1 MSGIFLNFNGTSVLQ
16 LMSFFIL
23 MYFLVKLL
31 YKPFLSMLEKRRNEI
46 KSEYDKAS
54 KEREEAEK
62 MKEMVKAELD
72 EIRKNIFN
80 YEEESKKKVV
90 EYELNEK
97 RRIDEEIKVMIENA
111 KSQIEEEK
119 AKAQKILET
128 QVVTLSIALASKII
142 QQEIDEKSKREFLM
156 KQLSKMGG
164 INEIK

>member
-119 AKAQKILET
+119 AKVQKVLET

>member
-1 MSGIFLNFNGTSVLQ
+1 MSGIFLNFNGTSVVQ

-119 AKAQKILET
+119 AKAQKVLET

>member
-31 YKPFLSMLEKRRNEI
+31 YKPFLSMLEKRRDEV

-54 KEREEAEK
+54 KEREESEK
-62 MKEMVKAELD
+62 IKKMARAELD
-72 EIRKNIFN
+72 EIRKNILN
-80 YEEESKKKVV
+80 YEEESKKRVA
-90 EYELNEK
+90 EYELKE
-97 RRIDEEIKVMIENA
+97 RQRIDGEIKAMIENA
-111 KSQIEEEK
+111 RSQIEEEK
-119 AKAQKILET
+119 AKAQRVLET

-156 KQLSKMGG
+156 KQLSKIGQT
-164 INEIK
+164 NEDK

>member
-31 YKPFLSMLEKRRNEI
+31 YKPFLSMLEKRRDEV

-54 KEREEAEK
+54 KEREESEK
-62 MKEMVKAELD
+62 IKKMARAELD
-72 EIRKNIFN
+72 EIRKNILN
-80 YEEESKKKVV
+80 YEEESKKRVA
-90 EYELNEK
+90 EYELKE
-97 RRIDEEIKVMIENA
+97 RQRIDGEIKAMIENA
-111 KSQIEEEK
+111 RSQIEEEK
-119 AKAQKILET
+119 AKAQRVLET

-156 KQLSKMGG
+156 KQLSKIGQA
-164 INEIK
+164 NEDK

>member
-119 AKAQKILET
+119 AKAQKVLET

>member
-1 MSGIFLNFNGTSVLQ
+1 MSGIFLNFNGTSILQ

-54 KEREEAEK
+54 KERAEAEK
-62 MKEMVKAELD
+62 MKEMAKADLD
-72 EIRKNIFN
+72 EIRKNILN
-80 YEEESKKKVV
+80 YEEESKKRVA

-97 RRIDEEIKVMIENA
+97 RRIDEEIKVMMENA

-119 AKAQKILET
+119 AKAQKVLET
-128 QVVTLSIALASKII
+128 QVVTISIALASKII